1 MRIES
6 KRRLLALHAA
16 ALVAVGAAIAFG
28 VVQSTASAAGKPSI
42 IWLEQGA
49 GNPAW
54 DQQHKAAQE
63 AGRRLGYSFKAVS
76 GNLNPTDQ
84 ANILKQLV
92 DQKPSAI
99 ILNALD
105 PKTVT
110 PSLDYAK
117 QKGVP
122 VLSVYAIIPH
132 ATASVTFDEL
142 RSGRVAAIE
151 AVRLLKQRYGKPEG
165 EVAVLEGVLGQPASD
180 LRAKGF
186 LDYMKKKY
194 PAVKIVAVQPTDWTA
209 DKASAAAQAWLV
221 KYPKLS
227 MIYSLSDTIGSPAA
241 NVVQRQNRLC
251 TQQKTWKQNPN
262 CIIFVSVDGVF
273 FQELVKG
280 RFFSTELYGLPW
292 AGFTYGSLAYK
303 LATHKP
309 LPKATVLKSLL
320 ATAAN
325 AKCVNKMQNAMTS
338 QAHTFPFNL
347 PSLQAI
353 AQKFGCQVLDKNL

>member
-6 KRRLLALHAA
+6 KRRLLALVAA
-16 ALVAVGAAIAFG
+16 VLVTAGAAIAFA
-28 VVQSTASAAGKPSI
+28 VAQPTASAAGKPSI

-54 DQQHKAAQE
+54 DQQHKAAAE
-63 AGRRLGYSFKAVS
+63 AGRRLGFTFKAVS

-151 AVRLLKQRYGKPEG
+151 AIKLLKQRYGKPEG
-165 EVAVLEGVLGQPASD
+165 QIAVLEGVLGQPASD

-186 LDYMKKKY
+186 LDYMKKF
-194 PAVKIVAVQPTDWTA
+194 PGVKIVAVQPTDWTA

-251 TQQKTWKQNPN
+251 TQQKTWTQNPD
-262 CIIFVSVDGVF
+262 CIMFVSVDGVF
-273 FQELVKG
+273 FNELVNG
-280 RFFSTELYGLPW
+280 RFFSTELYALPW
-292 AGFTYGSLAYK
+292 AGYTYGALAYK
-303 LATHKP
+303 LATHKA

-338 QAHTFPFNL
+338 QQHTFPFNL

-353 AQKFGCQVLDKNL
+353 AKKFGCQVLDNNE